1 MTTHDTG
8 ATMTADVLTML
19 KTLRLLPVVVLED
32 AAAAEPL
39 GAALKVG
46 GLPLAEV
53 TFRTP
58 AAEEALRRLAA
69 DPELVV
75 GAGTV
80 VRPEQVDRAVEAGA
94 KFIVSPGLSTLV
106 VKRAQALGIPVFPGV
121 ATPTE
126 ITAAVNLGLTI
137 LKLFPAES
145 LGGVSTIKALSA
157 PFSTVQFIPTG
168 GVKAAQLVTYL
179 ECPAVLAVGGSWM
192 VSSSLI
198 AAGDFDEITRLTAEA
213 VAVAAAVPA

>member
-1 MTTHDTG
+1 V
-8 ATMTADVLTML
+8 TANVLTVL
-19 KTLRLLPVVVLED
+19 QSLRLLPVVVIDD

-39 GAALKVG
+39 GAALKAG

-58 AAEEALRRLAA
+58 AAEEALRRLSA
-69 DPELVV
+69 DPELLV

-80 VRPEQVDRAVEAGA
+80 LRPEQVERAVDAGA
-94 KFIVSPGLSTLV
+94 KFIVSPGLSASV
-106 VKRAQALGIPVFPGV
+106 VQRAQALGVPVFPGV

-126 ITAAVNLGLTI
+126 IAAALDLGLST

-145 LGGVSTIKALSA
+145 LGGVSTVNALSA
-157 PFSTVQFIPTG
+157 PFTSVRFIPTG
-168 GVKAAQLVTYL
+168 GIKAAQLVSYL

-192 VSSSLI
+192 VASSLI
-198 AAGDFDEITRLTAEA
+198 AIGAFDEITRLTAEA